1 MFYKL
6 KQGVFASSSE
16 SADVTEVVVPLA
28 TAANLAGIE
37 MPERDA
43 EVVEKDRYHKR
54 SARENVR
61 KNH

>member
-43 EVVEKDRYHKR
+43 EVVEKDRSIKEV
-54 SARENVR
+54 RENVR